1 MPRPQIDSEA
11 EDDSP
16 MIEVG
21 VVDAGWHR
29 AITDPIRIAEQ
40 AAAAALARVA
50 APAGAELSIRLTNDA
65 EVCSL
70 NRQYRGLDKPTNVLS
85 FAGLDASSATVSGGP
100 ALLGDVVVA
109 LETVL
114 AEARAEGKPP
124 DRHLSH
130 LVVHGV
136 LHLLGFDH
144 QEETAAD
151 HMEALEVRI
160 LGDLGVANP
169 YATPS
174 DEVLGERHKRST

>member
-1 MPRPQIDSEA
+1 MPRLQIDSEA
-11 EDDSP
+11 DDDSSI
-16 MIEVG
+16 IEVG
-21 VVDAGWHR
+21 VADAGWHH
-29 AITDPIRIAEQ
+29 AIADPIGTAEQ

-50 APAGAELSIRLTNDA
+50 APAGAELSIRLTNNA
-65 EVCSL
+65 EI
-70 NRQYRGLDKPTNVLS
+70 RGLNHRFRGVDKPTNVLS
-85 FAGLDASSATVSGGP
+85 FAGLDAPHPDVRDGP

-114 AEARAEGKPP
+114 AEARAQDKPA

-151 HMEALEVRI
+151 DMEALEVRI

-169 YATPS
+169 YATSS
-174 DEVLGERHKRST
+174 DEELGGRHKRST

>member
-1 MPRPQIDSEA
+1 MPRAQIDSEA
-11 EDDSP
+11 DDDSP
-16 MIEVG
+16 IIEVG
-21 VVDAGWHR
+21 VIDAGWNR
-29 AITDPIRIAEQ
+29 AIANPARTAEQ
-40 AAAAALARVA
+40 AAAAALARVP
-50 APAGAELSIRLTNDA
+50 APTVAEVSIRLTNDR
-65 EVCSL
+65 EIRSL
-70 NRQYRGLDKPTNVLS
+70 NRQFRGVDKPTNVLS
-85 FAGLDASSATVSGGP
+85 FAGLDAPPATVRDGP

-114 AEARAEGKPP
+114 AEAQAQGKPA

-144 QEETAAD
+144 QEDAAAD
-151 HMEALEVRI
+151 QMEALEVRI

-174 DEVLGERHKRST
+174 DEALGGRRKRST